1 MVLPFDPK
9 FIIKTINIHTVES
22 ASCVNIG
29 NNFPTGF
36 ESFKKHS
43 QGFGSI
49 SGDHNQIEGLRSLLK
64 DGGLV
69 DMTPGEEREDSTW
82 IKELMASKL
91 NEILNQEEMYIEDD
105 DSGELSEEEI
115 DQFFNSDEEEGEFS
129 EVFDDME
136 T

>member
-9 FIIKTINIHTVES
+9 FIIKNINIHSVES

-36 ESFKKHS
+36 ESFKKHT

-64 DGGLV
+64 DSGFV
-69 DMTPGEEREDSTW
+69 DMVPEEERKDSSW
-82 IKELMASKL
+82 IRELMTSKL
-91 NEILNQEEMYIEDD
+91 HEILESDEMYIEES
-105 DSGELSEEEI
+105 DSGEISEEEI
-115 DQFFNSDEEEGEFS
+115 DQFFDSDEEEADFA
-129 EVFDDME
+129 EVFNDSE